1 MLYIQEKRG
10 GNSTGLRSIPFT
22 SNDAALKF
30 MEGLE
35 PSPGYTYTLTIIDGL
50 NEAGRPKCKV
60 IVKG

>member
-1 MLYIQEKRG
+1 MLYIQEKQGR
-10 GNSTGLRSIPFT
+10 NATGLRSIPFS
-22 SNDAALKF
+22 SNAAALTF